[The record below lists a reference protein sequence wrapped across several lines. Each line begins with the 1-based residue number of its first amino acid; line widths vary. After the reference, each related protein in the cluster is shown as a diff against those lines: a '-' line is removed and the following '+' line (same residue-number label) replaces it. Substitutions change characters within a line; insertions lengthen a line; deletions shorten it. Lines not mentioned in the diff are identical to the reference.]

1 VSLLPATATLIG
13 VVVLAQIPTLAELG
27 GVALVIAGV
36 ALHKAPERRYA
47 EQRTVAD
54 PHSAPKASVP
64 AGSV

>member
-1 VSLLPATATLIG
+1 
-13 VVVLAQIPTLAELG
+13 
-27 GVALVIAGV
+27 VALVIAGV